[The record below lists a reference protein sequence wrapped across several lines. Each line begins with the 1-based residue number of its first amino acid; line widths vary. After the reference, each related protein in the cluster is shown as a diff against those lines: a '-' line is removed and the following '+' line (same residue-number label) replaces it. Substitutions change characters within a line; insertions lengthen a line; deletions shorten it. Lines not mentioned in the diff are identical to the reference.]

1 MISLRWVIR
10 MEKLKLVVLAAGV
23 GIGLLAS
30 ALLGSGC
37 TSQPVTT
44 QALAA
49 QGKTIVDQLKAQEE
63 SVFERIE
70 RNFTAL
76 RALQERL
83 LTSTVRDEQ
92 LYNEVLS
99 ELRRI
104 TEEFEAL
111 VEDEGKI
118 KRELLAREQSLKR
131 LTQRAKERL
140 SELKA
145 RKSELERELASFYH
159 PDPELVEDR
168 KRGLAQAIKYVQR
181 QIEHWERFLT
191 TQEGIEDAAEVIER
205 HVERFLIIAETNA
218 LVYREALNL
227 LELERDIREAAR
239 LLAEVPELE
248 RLAQEMV
255 AHWEVLDNLVEELL
269 SIGQ

>member
-1 MISLRWVIR
+1 MRRL
-10 MEKLKLVVLAAGV
+10 LPLAMAV
-23 GIGLLAS
+23 SVSIGIGLGLLAS
-30 ALLGSGC
+30 ALSGC

-70 RNFTAL
+70 RHFSAL
-76 RALQERL
+76 RALQEKL
-83 LTSTVRDEQ
+83 LTSEVRDER
-92 LYNEVLS
+92 LYDEVLS

-118 KRELLAREQSLKR
+118 KRELLSREQSLKR
-131 LTQRAKERL
+131 LTQKARERL
-140 SELKA
+140 AELKA
-145 RKSELERELASFYH
+145 RKFELERELASFHH

-168 KRGLAQAIKYVQR
+168 RRGLTQAIKYVQK

-191 TQEGIEDAAEVIER
+191 TQEGIEDAAGVIEQ